1 MKKHHWIWLALLLAF
16 KLNAEPIGIS
26 EAQQQKMGI
35 KLMAVSKSA
44 GSTSQRLPAEVVI
57 PVNQERIV
65 SAPQAGL
72 LTALHAAAG
81 QTVRQ
86 GQVLAEISSPELVNL
101 QSEYLQALT
110 RQQLAAELL
119 AKDKALYEEG
129 IIAQRRYLSTR
140 SQHAE
145 TSAVLS
151 QHKQALQLAGMPAA
165 EIARLQKS
173 GKLSNQLMLQAP
185 LAGQVIEL
193 MVATG
198 QRVEVATPLYRIA
211 RLDPLWLD
219 IRAPVDILPALKEGQ
234 TVRVVGGNA
243 EGRLIQIMRN
253 VNKRDQTVQLRA
265 EISRNAGTL
274 YPGELVEI
282 EIVGQQVT
290 GADSAHFTIARSAVI
305 RKGDQDYL
313 FVQTAQGFE
322 PVAVEIVSEK
332 SGQVIFKAKLS
343 GQEKIAVSGTAA
355 IKGQWLGVGDE

>member
-1 MKKHHWIWLALLLAF
+1 MKKHHWIWLVMLMAF
-16 KLNAEPIGIS
+16 ELQAEPIVIS
-26 EAQQQKMGI
+26 QAQQEKMGI
-35 KLMAVSKSA
+35 KLMAVGKAA
-44 GSTSQRLPAEVVI
+44 GSTSRRLPAEVVI

-81 QTVRQ
+81 QTVRE
-86 GQVLAEISSPELVNL
+86 GQALAEISSPELVNL

-110 RQQLAAELL
+110 RQQLATELL

-129 IIAQRRYLSTR
+129 IIAQRRYLATR

-145 TSAVLS
+145 ATAVLS

-173 GKLSNQLMLQAP
+173 GKLSNQLTLQAP

-219 IRAPVDILPALKEGQ
+219 IRAPVDLLAALKEGQ
-234 TVRVVGGNA
+234 TVRVVSGSA

-274 YPGELVEI
+274 FPGQLVEI
-282 EIVGQQVT
+282 EIVGQQAA
-290 GADSAHFTIARSAVI
+290 GADSGHFNIARSAII
-305 RKGDQDYL
+305 RKGNQDYV
-313 FVQTAQGFE
+313 FVQATQGFE

-332 SGQVIFKAKLS
+332 SGQVIFKAKLT

>member
-16 KLNAEPIGIS
+16 KLNAEPIAIS

-35 KLMAVSKSA
+35 KVMALGSA
-44 GSTSQRLPAEVVI
+44 SSSTSQRLPAEVVI

-86 GQVLAEISSPELVNL
+86 GQALAEISSPELVNM

-129 IIAQRRYLSTR
+129 IIAQRRYLSTQ

-151 QHKQALQLAGMPAA
+151 QRKQALQLAGLSGAD
-165 EIARLQKS
+165 IARLQK
-173 GKLSNQLMLQAP
+173 GGGMSNQLTLRAP
-185 LAGQVIEL
+185 IAGQVIAL

-198 QRVEVATPLYRIA
+198 QRVEAAAPLYRIA

-219 IRAPVDILPALKEGQ
+219 IRAPVDLLPSLKEGQ
-234 TVRVVGGNA
+234 TVRVVPGGA
-243 EGRLIQIMRN
+243 EGRLIQIVRN
-253 VNKRDQTVQLRA
+253 INKRDQTVQLRA
-265 EISRNAGTL
+265 EISRNADKL
-274 YPGELVEI
+274 YPGQFVEI
-282 EIVGQQVT
+282 EIVGQQPA
-290 GADSAHFTIARSAVI
+290 GADIGHFNISRSAVI
-305 RKGDQDYL
+305 RKGNQDYV

-322 PVAVEIVSEK
+322 PVPVEVIGEK
-332 SGQVIFKAKLS
+332 SGLVSFKARLS
-343 GQEKIAVSGTAA
+343 GQEKVAVAGTAA